1 MQDLDGGLQGIKLQ
15 LEESD
20 MERKVLLAMMERL
33 KHDKI
38 VYDLRK
44 YKMEKELTYIQR
56 QKQIILKEN
65 AGKM

>member
-1 MQDLDGGLQGIKLQ
+1 MKLQ

-20 MERKVLLAMMERL
+20 MERKILIGMMERL

-44 YKMEKELTYIQR
+44 YKMEKELTYIQK

-65 AGKM
+65 ADKM